1 MPCPY
6 NVILGRDTAL
16 PSPLSCPRVQLEL
29 FCVAET
35 GLSKKSGSAYRR
47 TAITEDEKSKLNA
60 QHPVLK
66 VIQLSS

>member
-29 FCVAET
+29 ICLAET
-35 GLSKKSGSAYRR
+35 GISKKKRLR
-47 TAITEDEKSKLNA
+47 LPQNRHNRE
-60 QHPVLK
+60 
-66 VIQLSS
+66 